1 MPNSG
6 KADKQANNDGNL
18 SIEQRLAESQLGDSR
33 RQLVSAILNDHE
45 ETFYLS
51 SREMAKRYDV
61 DAATIIRSIQ
71 DLGYKRYADFTAAL
85 RRHFVSGITPYTAL
99 EAATR
104 EKRTVADH
112 VRYCVEKDV
121 EGANRFLG
129 NIDPAK
135 IVDLARKI
143 RRSRRILVIGVDL
156 AASLSW
162 FLAYGLIPLGFDAEA
177 PVGSTG
183 ILRHKIDLL
192 SKKDLLIAISFGRC
206 LRETV
211 EAAIRGR
218 NRGIPT
224 FGITDRVTNAI
235 SANCDSSLIASTS
248 SPSFTGSYVAP
259 MALLNA
265 ILTATAH
272 LEPKSSLARLS
283 KTEEEYRTGNR
294 WYHESQETS

>member
-1 MPNSG
+1 MPKSK
-6 KADKQANNDGNL
+6 KADGKGTKDGAL
-18 SIEQRLAESQLGDSR
+18 SIEDRLASAQLSESR
-33 RQLVSAILNDHE
+33 RQLIGAILDDHE

-71 DLGYKRYADFTAAL
+71 DLGYKRFADFTVDL
-85 RRHFVSGITPYTAL
+85 RRHFVREITPYTTL

-112 VRYCVEKDV
+112 VRYSVEKDV
-121 EGANRFLG
+121 EGLNIFLR
-129 NIDPAK
+129 NLEPDR
-135 IVDLARKI
+135 IVDLAKKI

-162 FLAYGLIPLGFDAEA
+162 FLAYGLTPLGFDAEA

-183 ILRHKIDLL
+183 TLRHKIDLL
-192 SKKDLLIAISFGRC
+192 TKNDLLIAISFGRC

-218 NRGIPT
+218 ERGVPT
-224 FGITDRVTNAI
+224 FGITDSLSNPI
-235 SANCDSSLIASTS
+235 STNCDGSLIASTN

-259 MALLNA
+259 MALINA
-265 ILTATAH
+265 VITATAL
-272 LEPKSSLARLS
+272 LEPNSSLARLR
-283 KTEEEYRTGNR
+283 KTEVEYRDGNR
-294 WYHESQETS
+294 WYHKAK